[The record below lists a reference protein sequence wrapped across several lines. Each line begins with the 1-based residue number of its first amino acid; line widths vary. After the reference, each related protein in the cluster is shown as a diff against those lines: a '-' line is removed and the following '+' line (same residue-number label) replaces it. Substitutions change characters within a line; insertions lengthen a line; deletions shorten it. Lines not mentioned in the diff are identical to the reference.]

1 MRLAVQRAAEA
12 LQARGAVIGD
22 LEGSRMRRAFPI
34 WSAMMSLSGSPP
46 YAEILGGDQPI
57 AVVRELARLIV
68 GRSRH
73 TLPALLV
80 VALEK
85 LSKNFSG
92 QKHQLVAVGKLLQQE
107 LEGILGPR
115 GVLLFPPYSR
125 PAPRHVMPMLTPFD
139 FVCTG
144 LFNVLEFPSTTL
156 PVLWHA
162 GLPVGVQVIA
172 RRGND
177 SLTIA
182 AAAAIEQAF
191 GGWRRANPPLTP
203 RPSAT

>member
-1 MRLAVQRAAEA
+1 
-12 LQARGAVIGD
+12 
-22 LEGSRMRRAFPI
+22 
-34 WSAMMSLSGSPP
+34 MSLSGSPP
-46 YAEILGGDQPI
+46 YAEILGGDRPI
-57 AVVRELARLIV
+57 AVVRELTRLLL

-73 TLPALLV
+73 TLPALIV
-80 VALEK
+80 VALEN
-85 LSKNFSG
+85 LSNHFTG
-92 QKHQLVAVGKLLQQE
+92 RKHELVAVGKLLQSE
-107 LEGILGPR
+107 LEEALGPR

-125 PAPRHVMPMLTPFD
+125 PAPRHSWPLLTPFD

-156 PVLWHA
+156 PIVWHR

-182 AAAAIEQAF
+182 VAHALEQAF
-191 GGWRRANPPLTP
+191 GGWRRANPPLAVT
-203 RPSAT
+203 A

>member
-1 MRLAVQRAAEA
+1 MREALQRAAAA
-12 LQARGAVIGD
+12 LVERGATLGD
-22 LEGSRMRRAFPI
+22 FASRRLRGAFPI
-34 WSAMMSLSGSPP
+34 WSAMMSLSGGPP
-46 YAEILGGDQPI
+46 YGEVLGGDRPV
-57 AVVRELARLIV
+57 AVARELTRLLL

-80 VALEK
+80 VALEG
-85 LSKNFSG
+85 LSNRFPGKK
-92 QKHQLVAVGKLLQQE
+92 QALVEVGRALQAE
-107 LEGILGPR
+107 LEGVLGER

-125 PAPRHVMPMLTPFD
+125 PAPRHSMPLLTPFD

-156 PVLWHA
+156 PVMWHA

-177 SLTIA
+177 ALTIA
-182 AAAAIEQAF
+182 VAAELERAF
-191 GGWRRANPPLTP
+191 GGWRRANPPL
-203 RPSAT
+203 AVAAA